1 MSRAPAV
8 EYFGTRSPAG
18 CTVNVLRA
26 DGSVTPLLH
35 VMLHSPTGFEWGYG
49 GSGPADLALSILCDV
64 LEERPTHEEL
74 YVGRFACETC
84 RGSGAGSLGEES
96 VCPTCEGMGDRGP
109 IIAQRLYQRFKSS
122 VIALLSRD
130 DVDDVEPAWQI
141 KADTVRTWIAAE
153 LGGDRETAR
162 AS

>member
-1 MSRAPAV
+1 MSAAV
-8 EYFGTRSPAG
+8 EYFGVRRRGG
-18 CTVNVLRA
+18 CLVNVLRD
-26 DGSVTPLLH
+26 DGTVAPLRH

-74 YVGRFACETC
+74 YVGRFTCTRC
-84 RGSGAGSLGEES
+84 RGAGETGDELCDECG
-96 VCPTCEGMGDRGP
+96 GMGGSP

-153 LGGDRETAR
+153 LGSDRETAR